1 MQLSKLVEAT
11 EQLPK
16 SSPFLA
22 PSGNNKL
29 QVATQKFWMTLL
41 VDVGNLNLKP

>member
-1 MQLSKLVEAT
+1 MQLRKLVEAT

-22 PSGNNKL
+22 PSGNNCTTSGYL
-29 QVATQKFWMTLL
+29 EILNDTPGGCGKF
-41 VDVGNLNLKP
+41 KP